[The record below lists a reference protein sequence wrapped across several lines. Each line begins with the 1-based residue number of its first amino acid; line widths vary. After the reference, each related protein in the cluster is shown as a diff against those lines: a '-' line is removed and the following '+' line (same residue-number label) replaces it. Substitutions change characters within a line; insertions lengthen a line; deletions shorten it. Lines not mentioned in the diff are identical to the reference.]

1 LLFGLD
7 YNMKPTD
14 STFVAAARVRQAL
27 VEDGDIR
34 GEIEFQNDLNGIIAR
49 LEDGSSWGMV
59 DWVPVQPLAAAAAA
73 ARRRG
78 LRHARR
84 GRRAAQP
91 NETAGPYVS
100 IAVSR
105 AR

>member
-1 LLFGLD
+1 
-7 YNMKPTD
+7 MEPTD
-14 STFVAAARVRQAL
+14 STFVVAARVRQAL
-27 VEDGDIR
+27 VEEGDIR
-34 GEIEFQNDLNGIIAR
+34 GEIEFQNDINGIIAR
-49 LEDGSSWGMV
+49 LDDGSSWAVIV
-59 DWVPVQPLAAAAAA
+59 DWVPVEPLAAAAAA

-78 LRHARR
+78 LRHGRH

-91 NETAGPYVS
+91 QEATSGPYLS

>member
-1 LLFGLD
+1 
-7 YNMKPTD
+7 MKPTD

-34 GEIEFQNDLNGIIAR
+34 GEIEFQNDINGMIAR
-49 LEDGSSWGMV
+49 LEDGSSWVGV
-59 DWVPVQPLAAAAAA
+59 VEWVPVQPLAAAAAA

-78 LRHARR
+78 LRHGHQA
-84 GRRAAQP
+84 RRAAQLP
-91 NETAGPYVS
+91 ETSGSYVS

>member
-1 LLFGLD
+1 
-7 YNMKPTD
+7 MKPTD

-34 GEIEFQNDLNGIIAR
+34 GEIEFQNDINGMIAR
-49 LEDGSSWGMV
+49 LDDGSSWAVAV
-59 DWVPVQPLAAAAAA
+59 DWVPIEPLAAAAAA

-78 LRHARR
+78 LRHGRH
-84 GRRAAQP
+84 GRRAALP
-91 NETAGPYVS
+91 PETTSGPYVS

>member
-1 LLFGLD
+1 
-7 YNMKPTD
+7 MEPTD

-27 VEDGDIR
+27 VAEGDIR
-34 GEIEFQNDLNGIIAR
+34 GEIEFQNDINGMIAR
-49 LEDGSSWGMV
+49 LDDGSSWAVVV
-59 DWVPVQPLAAAAAA
+59 DWVPVEPLAAAAAA

-78 LRHARR
+78 LRHGRH
-84 GRRAAQP
+84 GRRAALP
-91 NETAGPYVS
+91 LETTSGPYVS